1 MIYKIGKTNDPE
13 QQFKKFA
20 EKRNNW
26 QRLNWNINL
35 QCVQNKLSRTTIC
48 NVVHMEGQFETY
60 AKFANKSILY
70 DNLQTMFQN
79 KNLQHLHIMIRKG
92 IIQQTNL

>member
-1 MIYKIGKTNDPE
+1 MIQNNNLKKLLKRLAKIKLE
-13 QQFKKFA
+13 QQFAMCAKQIIQ
-20 EKRNNW
+20 NN
-26 QRLNWNINL
+26 NL
-35 QCVQNKLSRTTIC
+35 QTNANK
-48 NVVHMEGQFETY
+48 VVHMEGQFETY

-92 IIQQTNL
+92 IIHQTNL